1 MEAATVTLVGRAT
14 TVQRILTSVMMILVL
29 NILFV
34 MIHLEVIPV
43 LVIQDTSLTTASCV
57 KVT

>member
-43 LVIQDTSLTTASCV
+43 LVI
-57 KVT
+57 